1 MFPQV
6 LRPLLRAA
14 KDCGVRAVRNPFAPI
29 KALAI
34 AHFFRRPKMWVRYSE
49 VKILRRFAA
58 SFQREVEQAGM
69 RTTEGTFG
77 IIATGALDQKL
88 FNAIIGSIPEGTW
101 EFVCHP
107 GYNDADLDKIATRL
121 RTSRDAERNVL
132 TSDESKQRIAE
143 HGIQLISYAD
153 I

>member
-1 MFPQV
+1 
-6 LRPLLRAA
+6 
-14 KDCGVRAVRNPFAPI
+14 
-29 KALAI
+29 
-34 AHFFRRPKMWVRYSE
+34 
-49 VKILRRFAA
+49 
-58 SFQREVEQAGM
+58 M
-69 RTTEGTFG
+69 RTTDGTFG